1 MNGITLLIIIVII
14 GYFYNNRY
22 PQPTKYK
29 VYFGIGCL
37 IFLTF
42 LYFMNY
48 QQPFVYK
55 MAKNVRDIQTQPL
68 HAALPDFTGNSATV
82 QSNNIKYQLANKQG
96 LRCKSC
102 KNPISLQDL
111 ESYKLSYD
119 TPLEFGGQNDLTNL
133 KWMTQLKMDDTVNFL
148 FNKDFIT

>member
-1 MNGITLLIIIVII
+1 MNGITLLIIIVIA

-22 PQPTKYK
+22 PQPMWNKI
-29 VYFGIGCL
+29 YFGAGCSL
-37 IFLTF
+37 FLVF

-96 LRCKSC
+96 LRCSSC
-102 KNPISLQDL
+102 KNPISLRDL

-133 KWMTQLKMDDTVNFL
+133 KIMCPTCFQFRN
-148 FNKDFIT
+148 N

>member
-1 MNGITLLIIIVII
+1 MNGITLLIIIII
-14 GYFYNNRY
+14 AGYFYNNRW
-22 PQPTKYK
+22 PVSTRYK
-29 VYFGIGCL
+29 VYFGIGCSL
-37 IFLTF
+37 FLVF

-68 HAALPDFTGNSATV
+68 HAALPDFTTNATV

-96 LRCKSC
+96 LRCASC
-102 KNPISLQDL
+102 KNPISLRDL

-119 TPLEFGGQNDLTNL
+119 MPLEHGGQNDLTNL
-133 KWMTQLKMDDTVNFL
+133 KIMCPTCFQFRN
-148 FNKDFIT
+148 N